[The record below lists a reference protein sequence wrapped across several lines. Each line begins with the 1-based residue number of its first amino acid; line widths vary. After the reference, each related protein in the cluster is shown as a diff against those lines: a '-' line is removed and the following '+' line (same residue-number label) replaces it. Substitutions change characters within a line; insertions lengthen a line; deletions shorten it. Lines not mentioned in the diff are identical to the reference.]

1 MKKYIVNKF
10 LGDAK
15 EYKPAPVPAPANKP
29 APAYKP
35 LAPVYNKPV
44 VTYKPSDSYNPAP
57 AYKPTYKPGMYIRKL
72 PNNFKIDKVKS
83 KNSHSI

>member
-1 MKKYIVNKF
+1 MNWLKILIENMKKNIINEF

-15 EYKPAPVPAPANKP
+15 EYKPAPAPAPANKP

-57 AYKPTYKPGMYIRKL
+57 AYKPTYKPGTYIRKL
-72 PNNFKIDKVKS
+72 PWQSEK
-83 KNSHSI
+83 

>member
-1 MKKYIVNKF
+1 MIWLKIIKNYEKNRYIINKF

-15 EYKPAPVPAPANKP
+15 EYKSAPVPAHAYKP

-72 PNNFKIDKVKS
+72 NALKL
-83 KNSHSI
+83 